1 MKKYLVYRRPNMSGP
16 AMYLFE
22 IDDEEKTLGG
32 YVIFRKTFVKV
43 CDQYDETKHLV
54 KPKDRS
60 GYFLRTLLDFARE
73 SRCDLDYYKYIS
85 DVNYVA
91 ELFADCCKYDKHK
104 KLSSDWCV
112 FNERTINILKRFFL
126 NEAKD
131 LLYTSYTYK
140 QFQEEAYRTALRA
153 LKILP

>member
-1 MKKYLVYRRPNMSGP
+1 MKKYLVYRRPNMGGP

-43 CDQYDETKHLV
+43 CNQYDETKHLV
-54 KPKDRS
+54 KSKDRS
-60 GYFLRTLLDFARE
+60 GYFIRTLLDFAKE
-73 SRCDLDYYKYIS
+73 SRCDLDYDKYIS
-85 DVNYVA
+85 HVNSTA
-91 ELFADCCKYDKHK
+91 KLFADCCEGGSNK
-104 KLSSDWCV
+104 KISGDWCV

-131 LLYTSYTYK
+131 LLHTYYTYQ
-140 QFQEEAYRTALRA
+140 QFQEDTYKAAIRALR
-153 LKILP
+153 L